1 LEVDD
6 NDNSGYNKEQITTVK
21 SFIVQAQGENG
32 REKYRR
38 SFFAIKVFSKSS
50 YKWA

>member
-1 LEVDD
+1 VEATD
-6 NDNSGYNKEQITTVK
+6 NDNSGYNTEQFTTVK

-38 SFFAIKVFSKSS
+38 KKIFLQSKFTQSQGP
-50 YKWA
+50 Y